1 MKNKR
6 RGLGGALAKLAFEL
20 VTIIAGIL
28 IALFVNN
35 IQEQKRDREI
45 LQVTLQ
51 SLSVEFAKN
60 IENMQRIQPRLERFR
75 DTLSFYQTQK
85 EFSLNDIAVKAPG
98 LTTADLYTTNWQAA
112 LSSNSVRLLRFETVT
127 LLSQIDAKHRE
138 LKDQSTVLSSIV
150 YSPALYK
157 TGDEAMVYRKV
168 IGDWL
173 GSYLGNEQELISL
186 YKEFDKTI
194 AVSRWRRFLEKN
206 PSSVWP
212 GA

>member
-6 RGLGGALAKLAFEL
+6 RGLGGALAKLTFEL

-35 IQEQKRDREI
+35 IQEQKRDREL

-75 DTLSFYQTQK
+75 DTLTFYQTQK
-85 EFSLNDIAVKAPG
+85 EFSLNDIALKAPG

-157 TGDEAMVYRKV
+157 TGDEAMMYRKV

-186 YKEFDKTI
+186 YKEFDKSI
-194 AVSRWRRFLEKN
+194 AVSR
-206 PSSVWP
+206 
-212 GA
+212 

>member
-1 MKNKR
+1 M
-6 RGLGGALAKLAFEL
+6 LAKLAFEL

-35 IQEQKRDREI
+35 VQEQKRDREI

-75 DTLSFYQTQK
+75 DTLTFYQTQK
-85 EFSLNDIAVKAPG
+85 KFSLNDIAVKAPG

-173 GSYLGNEQELISL
+173 GSYLGNEQELIAL

-194 AVSRWRRFLEKN
+194 AVSR
-206 PSSVWP
+206 
-212 GA
+212 

>member
-194 AVSRWRRFLEKN
+194 AVSR
-206 PSSVWP
+206 
-212 GA
+212 

>member
-6 RGLGGALAKLAFEL
+6 RGLGGAFAKLAFEL

-35 IQEQKRDREI
+35 VQEQRHDREI

-51 SLSVEFAKN
+51 SLSGEFAKN
-60 IENMQRIQPRLERFR
+60 IENMQRIQTRLERFR

-173 GSYLGNEQELISL
+173 GSYLGNEQELMAL

-194 AVSRWRRFLEKN
+194 AVSR
-206 PSSVWP
+206 
-212 GA
+212 